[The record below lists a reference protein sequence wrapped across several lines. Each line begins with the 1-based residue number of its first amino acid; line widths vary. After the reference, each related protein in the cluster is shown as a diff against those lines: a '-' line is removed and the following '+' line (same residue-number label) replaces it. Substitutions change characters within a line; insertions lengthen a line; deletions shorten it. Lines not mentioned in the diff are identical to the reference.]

1 MSMSAGAGK
10 GKEREDGGS
19 DEDDIAGPY
28 IMRPLA
34 IGLQLGPEEALVKGN
49 TSAKTRRPSLSQR
62 LGFGSGKE
70 SAKGG
75 EEGVSKD
82 ASPAGDPPDANDN
95 DRDSVR
101 SSSPMAIS
109 AKVECV
115 EVAGS
120 DMYVG
125 TSHGHIVHYT
135 VAMVELDGGRSGATP
150 EYFRVS
156 SVDLKLGGKRVE
168 QVLAFPVLN
177 RLVVLCGSTAQVL
190 SLPDLRPVP
199 GTMMKGVSCL
209 TYDERLQRSAAAAVI
224 LCVARVRSI
233 QLYRMAGAE
242 LRLELEVPITC
253 SVASICQYGQYL
265 CVADTEAYKI
275 LDLAKLRTAPS
286 AEGARLEL
294 FPTQQPRTDPDSG
307 RVIRPPRPRTLV
319 VGPGEFMFLTSSA
332 SDGDATTLGV
342 IVTALGE
349 AQRGTLQFASYPKSV
364 VYDAPFLIAAFA
376 GSVDVYDTRQP
387 EQTLAQRLFVD
398 TPDAGR
404 PRRVCAAAGFLA
416 GTRLAQLDSEGEPS
430 LSRALSAVV
439 RASVVAVS
447 QDSLYVLADE
457 PPLLL
462 VSRMLRAGRV
472 EEAVAAVD
480 AALASGDVSQA
491 SAEARYCVLMA
502 GVQYFARLLLDDAL
516 QLFRRGSLDPRALLH
531 VYSDYAAYLG
541 PLLEPLERLPMPATL
556 CAAIRDLG
564 TVSQLVGSSA
574 ADMAGNGCDQEALA
588 EALAANAL
596 EVLERYLE
604 HVRLSEEFDVA
615 RTAVDTALA
624 RLYADHDHV
633 EKFTALIGSRDSRVD
648 SSVAIAF
655 CRNTKRHYYESLL
668 HRARGEPRQV
678 LGIWRRLL
686 SGECED
692 ARFGGMPEYVAYVG
706 TLTEQQDILLA
717 EYAWLVDIDAAAS
730 LRVLAG
736 LTDVSVAALDADRA
750 MASIQSQKVEGG
762 DGAQRA
768 LIERLIS
775 AGHPRASH
783 YLTYLLNVYV
793 RQVRDCYSGDEE
805 RHRRLLALEER
816 FRCAQAEDLR
826 LTFRVWIAKAAAEDK
841 SDALGSQSA
850 IRLRAQL
857 IAMLGARPIAYDAA
871 AVLDCVEREAPAVLH
886 LEKAMLIATL
896 GHASDA
902 GEFLVTACQDY
913 AEAELLLMRPYAPE
927 SLAQLANVVGARRTR
942 GPQQAKE
949 EETEGV
955 RHLLRLYMA
964 HVDDEMAARLVADLL
979 HRYSECLCDDAGAV
993 LVSIPE
999 HWPYAIAEPL
1009 VSRQLARLAH
1019 RERSSSIERGLRQ
1032 SLTLAEQLRAIDEH
1046 RDAGPIVLDYS
1057 QACAKCHKLLGS
1069 SAFVLVPG
1077 SREIRHVSCG

>member
-1 MSMSAGAGK
+1 MSAGAGK

-19 DEDDIAGPY
+19 DDEDITGPY

-34 IGLQLGPEEALVKGN
+34 IGLQLGPEEALAKGN
-49 TSAKTRRPSLSQR
+49 TSAKARRPSLSQR

-70 SAKGG
+70 SGKGS

-82 ASPAGDPPDANDN
+82 ASPAGDTPDANDN
-95 DRDSVR
+95 DCDSVR
-101 SSSPMAIS
+101 SSSPIALS
-109 AKVECV
+109 AKAECV

-135 VAMVELDGGRSGATP
+135 VAMVELDAGRSGTTP

-209 TYDERLQRSAAAAVI
+209 SYDERLQRSAAAAVI

-253 SVASICQYGQYL
+253 SVASLCQYGQYL

-275 LDLAKLRTAPS
+275 LDLAKLRTASS

-319 VGPGEFMFLTSSA
+319 VGPNEFMFLTSSA
-332 SDGDATTLGV
+332 SDDDATTLGV

-364 VYDAPFLIAAFA
+364 VYAAPFIIVAFS

-387 EQTLAQRLFVD
+387 EQTLAQRFFVD
-398 TPDAGR
+398 VPDAGR

-416 GTRLAQLDSEGEPS
+416 GTRLAQLDSESEPS
-430 LSRALSAVV
+430 MSRALSAVV
-439 RASVVAVS
+439 RASVVAVA
-447 QDSLYVLADE
+447 QDSVYVLADE
-457 PPLLL
+457 PPLLS
-462 VSRMLRAGRV
+462 VSRVLRAGRV

-480 AALASGDVSQA
+480 AALASGDVSQG

-516 QLFRRGSLDPRALLH
+516 QLFRRGGLDPRALLH
-531 VYSDYAAYLG
+531 VYADYAAYLG

-556 CAAIRDLG
+556 RAEIRDLG
-564 TVSQLVGSSA
+564 SVAQLVGSSA
-574 ADMAGNGCDQEALA
+574 ADMAGNDCDQEALA
-588 EALAANAL
+588 EALSANAL

-615 RTAVDTALA
+615 RTAVDTALT
-624 RLYADHDHV
+624 RLYADNDHI
-633 EKFTALIGSRDSRVD
+633 EKFTALIGSRDNHVD
-648 SSVAIAF
+648 NDVAIEF
-655 CRNTKRHYYESLL
+655 CRNTQRHYYESLV
-668 HRARGEPRQV
+668 HRARGEPRKV
-678 LGIWRRLL
+678 LDIWRRLL
-686 SGECED
+686 SGEWED
-692 ARFGGMPEYVAYVG
+692 ARFGGMPEYVAYVE

-717 EYAWLVDIDAAAS
+717 EYAWLVDIDVAAS
-730 LRVLAG
+730 LRVLVG
-736 LTDVSVAALDADRA
+736 LTDASVAALDADRA
-750 MASIQSQKVEGG
+750 MAAIQSQKVEGG
-762 DGAQRA
+762 DRAQRA
-768 LIERLIS
+768 LIERLIGAS
-775 AGHPRASH
+775 HPRASH

-805 RHRRLLALEER
+805 RHRKLLALEER

-826 LTFRVWIAKAAAEDK
+826 LTFRAWIAKAAATEDK
-841 SDALGSQSA
+841 SDALESQSA

-871 AVLDCVEREAPAVLH
+871 AVLDCVEREAPTVLR
-886 LEKAMLIATL
+886 LEKAMLMAAL
-896 GHASDA
+896 GNISDA

-927 SLAQLANVVGARRTR
+927 SLVKLANLVGARRTR
-942 GPQQAKE
+942 GPHQTKE
-949 EETEGV
+949 EEAEGV
-955 RHLLRLYMA
+955 HHLLRLYMA
-964 HVDDEMAARLVADLL
+964 YVDDEMAARLVADIL
-979 HRYSECLCDDAGAV
+979 HRYSECLCDNAGDV

-1019 RERSSSIERGLRQ
+1019 RERSSGIERGLRQ
-1032 SLTLAEQLRAIDEH
+1032 SLVLAEQLRAIDEH

-1069 SAFVLVPG
+1069 SAFVLVPE

>member
-10 GKEREDGGS
+10 GKERQDGGS
-19 DEDDIAGPY
+19 DDEDIAGPY

-34 IGLQLGPEEALVKGN
+34 IGLQLGPEEALAKGN
-49 TSAKTRRPSLSQR
+49 TSAKARRPSLSQR

-70 SAKGG
+70 PAKGP
-75 EEGVSKD
+75 EEGESKD
-82 ASPAGDPPDANDN
+82 ASPAGDTPDANDN
-95 DRDSVR
+95 DCDSVR

-109 AKVECV
+109 VKAECV

-135 VAMVELDGGRSGATP
+135 VAMVELDAGRSGTMP
-150 EYFRVS
+150 EHFRVS

-209 TYDERLQRSAAAAVI
+209 SYDERLQRSAAAAVI

-253 SVASICQYGQYL
+253 SVASLCQYGQYL

-275 LDLAKLRTAPS
+275 LDLAKLRTASS

-319 VGPGEFMFLTSSA
+319 VGPNEFMFLTSSA
-332 SDGDATTLGV
+332 SDDDATTLGV

-364 VYDAPFLIAAFA
+364 VYAAPFIIVTFA

-398 TPDAGR
+398 VPDAGR

-416 GTRLAQLDSEGEPS
+416 GTRLAQLDRESEPS
-430 LSRALSAVV
+430 MSRALSAVV
-439 RASVVAVS
+439 RASIVAVS
-447 QDSLYVLADE
+447 QDSVYVLADE
-457 PPLLL
+457 PPLLS
-462 VSRMLRAGRV
+462 VSRMLRAGRI

-480 AALASGDVSQA
+480 AALASGDVSQG

-531 VYSDYAAYLG
+531 VYADYAAYLG

-556 CAAIRDLG
+556 HAAIRDLG
-564 TVSQLVGSSA
+564 SVARLVGSSA
-574 ADMAGNGCDQEALA
+574 ADMAGNDCDQEALA
-588 EALAANAL
+588 EALSANAL

-624 RLYADHDHV
+624 RLYADNDHI
-633 EKFTALIGSRDSRVD
+633 EKFTSLIGSRDSHVD
-648 SSVAIAF
+648 NDVAIEF
-655 CRNTKRHYYESLL
+655 CRNTQRHYYESLV
-668 HRARGEPRQV
+668 HRARGEPRKV
-678 LGIWRRLL
+678 LDIWRRLL
-686 SGECED
+686 SGEWED
-692 ARFGGMPEYVAYVG
+692 ARFGGMPEYMAYVE
-706 TLTEQQDILLA
+706 TLTEQQGILLA
-717 EYAWLVDIDAAAS
+717 EYAWLVDIDVAAS
-730 LRVLAG
+730 LRVLVG
-736 LTDVSVAALDADRA
+736 LTDASVATLDADRA
-750 MASIQSQKVEGG
+750 MAAIQSQKIEGG
-762 DGAQRA
+762 DRAQRA
-768 LIERLIS
+768 LIERLIGAS
-775 AGHPRASH
+775 HPRASH

-826 LTFRVWIAKAAAEDK
+826 LTFRAWIAKAAAEDK
-841 SDALGSQSA
+841 SDALESQSA

-857 IAMLGARPIAYDAA
+857 IAMLSARPIAYDAA
-871 AVLDCVEREAPAVLH
+871 AVLDCVEREAPTVLH
-886 LEKAMLIATL
+886 LERAMLMAAL
-896 GHASDA
+896 GNISDA

-927 SLAQLANVVGARRTR
+927 SLVQLANVTGARRARAPHQT
-942 GPQQAKE
+942 KE
-949 EETEGV
+949 EEAEDV
-955 RHLLRLYMA
+955 HHLLGLYMA
-964 HVDDEMAARLVADLL
+964 HVDDEMAARLVADIL
-979 HRYSECLCDDAGAV
+979 HRYSECLCDSGGDV

-1019 RERSSSIERGLRQ
+1019 RERSSGIERGLRQ
-1032 SLTLAEQLRAIDEH
+1032 SLALAEQLRAIDEH

-1069 SAFVLVPG
+1069 SAFVLVPE